1 MPENRFSQLE
11 KVFAYDHLRWEM
23 PVVPENGLTEPLAFE
38 IITTRIPLSDL
49 ARFAAGLRS
58 FLSERNILILTTAAA
73 NLLAG
78 EGVLQRKPS
87 QPHLIAFVSAPTERT
102 ELLQAGA
109 LILFR
114 GLQERHPDATI
125 SMIPLHMAE
134 YRKIEAV
141 ATKFGMQ
148 AGPRPS
154 SN

>member
-1 MPENRFSQLE
+1 MPKNRFSQSE

-38 IITTRIPLSDL
+38 IITTQIPLSDL
-49 ARFAAGLRS
+49 ASFATGLRN

-73 NLLAG
+73 NLLEG
-78 EGVLQRKPS
+78 EDGPQRKLS

-109 LILFR
+109 LILSR
-114 GLQERHPDATI
+114 GLEQRYSAVTI

-134 YRKIEAV
+134 YRRVEAV

-154 SN
+154 PN